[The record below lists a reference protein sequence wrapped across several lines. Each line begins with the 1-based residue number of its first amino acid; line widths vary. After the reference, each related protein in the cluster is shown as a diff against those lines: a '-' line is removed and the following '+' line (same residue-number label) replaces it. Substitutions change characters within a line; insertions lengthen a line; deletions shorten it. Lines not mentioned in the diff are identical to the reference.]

1 MILPTKMARLFLNLF
16 YSCIA
21 TTFTAQALASKSC
34 KATPDSPNWP
44 SASAWMALNNTVSGR
59 LLQPPPP
66 GAVCHSRQPTYNAAV
81 CPAVQE
87 EWQSI
92 FFHQDNPISSA
103 WNNFNN
109 DSCLPLATAPCSG
122 NGYPVYVV
130 NATTPQHVQ
139 AAVKF
144 AGKYDVRLIVKGTG
158 HDYLGRYDLVC
169 VGLLP

>member
-1 MILPTKMARLFLNLF
+1 MARLFLNLF

-34 KATPDSPNWP
+34 KATPDSPSWP

-122 NGYPVYVV
+122 NG
-130 NATTPQHVQ
+130 TPSMLSMQQ
-139 AAVKF
+139 PLSM
-144 AGKYDVRLIVKGTG
+144 YRL
-158 HDYLGRYDLVC
+158 L
-169 VGLLP
+169 